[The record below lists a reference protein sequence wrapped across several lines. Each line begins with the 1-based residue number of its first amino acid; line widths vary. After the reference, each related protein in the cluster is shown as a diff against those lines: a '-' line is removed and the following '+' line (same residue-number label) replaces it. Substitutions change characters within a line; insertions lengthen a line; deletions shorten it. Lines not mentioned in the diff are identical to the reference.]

1 MLTIITTDVIKFM
14 IIVELLNSDPSLKDF
29 ILRIHSHEGVKGRV
43 TLLQTPLH
51 PLPLPRRK
59 ASCSARSDQRCS
71 RQKSLHDLKQ

>member
-51 PLPLPRRK
+51 PLPLPDARLL
-59 ASCSARSDQRCS
+59 AAPDLISAVHA
-71 RQKSLHDLKQ
+71 KNLFTT